1 MPFISNSVSDVAVV
15 FLMFLL
21 VKSRDVAYPFIVF
34 PITKKKK
41 EGGWREVRERFFLLP
56 VVFIIV

>member
-1 MPFISNSVSDVAVV
+1 MPFISNSISDVAIV

-21 VKSRDVAYPFIVF
+21 VKSGDVAYPFIVF

-41 EGGWREVRERFFLLP
+41 RKGGGGRVERDFFCFQLYLS
-56 VVFIIV
+56 

>member
-41 EGGWREVRERFFLLP
+41 GRGVEGG
-56 VVFIIV
+56 